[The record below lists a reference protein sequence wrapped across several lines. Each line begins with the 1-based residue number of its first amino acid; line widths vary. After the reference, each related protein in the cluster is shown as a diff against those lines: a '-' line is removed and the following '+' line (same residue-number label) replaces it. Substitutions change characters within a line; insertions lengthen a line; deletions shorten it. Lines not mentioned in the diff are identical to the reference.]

1 MPWPVLHGVA
11 WRWPVRRPSWHYS
24 VRVEQDVDK
33 ERAGLED
40 ILQTSLAVG
49 VQIHRAGGYTA
60 RTHAAMQHVAEALGA
75 ERAEPAITANL
86 VALTVYRGGWSRTAM
101 KSGVNAGVNFT
112 ELSWLS
118 QLTKGV
124 EGKTTEQVREGLATI
139 VSTSKRYRT
148 AVVIAM
154 VGVAIAGLAGLFG
167 ADWQGML
174 VAGLAGAAGVGVR
187 ELLIGWHFKPF
198 IFCVVSAFVSTA
210 TVMLLKSQTGTL
222 DPVLAACVLYL
233 VPGVHLVNGTAD
245 LVTGFYLN
253 GVVRLTMSTV
263 IFVGAT
269 TGLLAALSM
278 WGLT

>member
-1 MPWPVLHGVA
+1 MEH
-11 WRWPVRRPSWHYS
+11 
-24 VRVEQDVDK
+24 EVDK

-49 VQIHRAGGYTA
+49 VQVHRAGGYTA
-60 RTHAAMQHVAEALGA
+60 RTHAAMKRVAETLGA

-124 EGKTTEQVREGLATI
+124 EGKTTEQVREELATI

-148 AVVIAM
+148 PLVVAM

-174 VAGLAGAAGVGVR
+174 IAGLAGAVGVGVR
-187 ELLIGWHFKPF
+187 ERLVGWHFKPY
-198 IFCVVSAFVSTA
+198 IFCVASAFVSTA
-210 TVMLLKSQTGTL
+210 LVLSLKSQTGTL
-222 DPVLAACVLYL
+222 DAALAACVLYL
-233 VPGVHLVNGTAD
+233 VPGVPLVNGTAD
-245 LVTGFYLN
+245 LVTGYYLN

-263 IFVGAT
+263 IFLGAT
-269 TGLLAALSM
+269 TGLLAALSV